1 MTDERVY
8 LFHGSHE
15 CVFTFFG
22 GSNRSHVF
30 MIFLPQIINSKLLM
44 WLLLE
49 QKSNL
54 NPRFIFKPKITNH
67 L

>member
-1 MTDERVY
+1 MSVFTFFMGVM
-8 LFHGSHE
+8 S
-15 CVFTFFG
+15 VFTFFG
-22 GSNRSHVF
+22 GSDRSDVF
-30 MIFLPQIINSKLLM
+30 MIFLQQIINSKLLM

-54 NPRFIFKPKITNH
+54 NFRFIFKPKITNH